1 MKKKY
6 KKPEIK
12 WLAMDTS
19 YGVMQ
24 DASPSF
30 VPDKEDTSKPNVDIH
45 AKEQHFH
52 SYSVW
57 E

>member
-30 VPDKEDTSKPNVDIH
+30 DFKEQD
-45 AKEQHFH
+45 KEQHFH

>member
-30 VPDKEDTSKPNVDIH
+30 DFKEQGKGDVDIH